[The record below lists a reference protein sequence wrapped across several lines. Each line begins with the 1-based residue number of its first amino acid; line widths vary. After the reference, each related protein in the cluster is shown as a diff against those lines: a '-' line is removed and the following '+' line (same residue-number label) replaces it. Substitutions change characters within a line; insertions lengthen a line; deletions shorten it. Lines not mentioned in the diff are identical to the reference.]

1 MSADAMLS
9 RPGVIRRAGSADA
22 GAASVVELAPA
33 GCAGCRCVRIAASR
47 PFPVATALP
56 DGTPVRVVVAARHLR
71 REALLVF
78 APPIAA
84 GAAAAL
90 WLPAG
95 SGAAVALALLGGAL
109 AAAAA
114 RRLAPGD
121 PPEVVRAVPDDTAT
135 PAPPSLA

>member
-22 GAASVVELAPA
+22 GAASVVELAP
-33 GCAGCRCVRIAASR
+33 AGCRCVRIAASR

-78 APPIAA
+78 APPIAV

-121 PPEVVRAVPDDTAT
+121 PPEVVRAVSDDAAT